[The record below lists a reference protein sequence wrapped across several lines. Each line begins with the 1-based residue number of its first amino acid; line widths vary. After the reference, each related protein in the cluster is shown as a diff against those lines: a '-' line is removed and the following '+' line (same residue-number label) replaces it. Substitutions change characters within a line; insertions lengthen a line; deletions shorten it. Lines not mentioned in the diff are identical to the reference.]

1 MADSGVIENPTRDKT
16 LFIKTYG
23 CQMNVYDSD
32 KMAKLLEPLGFILC
46 NSASN
51 ADLIILNTCHIRE
64 KATEK
69 VFSELGRLRKLK
81 MEGFKSG
88 RKVLLA
94 VAGCVAQAEGSEI
107 ITRAPYVDLVF
118 GPQTY
123 HRLPNMVMEATN
135 SQQESE
141 INGAGIVDTDFP
153 VETKF
158 DHLPTDTKSSTSAFL
173 SIQEGCDKFC
183 SFCVVPYTRGT
194 EASRPVEQIL
204 HEGINLIKAGAKEL
218 VLLGQN
224 VNAYHGLSKS
234 GKEWSLSRLIRELAE
249 IDGLARIRYTTSHP
263 KDMDHELIKAHA
275 EVPQLMPYLHL
286 PIQTGSDRML
296 KAMNR
301 KHSVAFYVEIIEK
314 LRAVRPDIALSS
326 DFIVGHP
333 GETDNDFADTIRLI
347 MEIGYSQA
355 YSFKYSPR
363 PGTPAS
369 NLEQLSDAAKSD
381 RLQTLQQLLNEQ
393 QFSFNMQ
400 CINTSQKVLVE
411 RRRDRDGRLTGRT
424 PFMQNISFDGPIR
437 LLGELID
444 INVEQA
450 TEKSLFGRVA
460 IKEQY
465 RSHVIMN
472 KNYSEGRKQA

>member
-1 MADSGVIENPTRDKT
+1 MASSGFLENSTGHKA

-32 KMAKLLEPLGFILC
+32 KMAKLLEPLGFNLV

-81 MEGFKSG
+81 AERFKNGKS
-88 RKVLLA
+88 VLLA

-107 ITRAPYVDLVF
+107 ISRAPYVDLGF

-123 HRLPNMVMEATN
+123 HRLPNMVIAAEN
-135 SQQESE
+135 SSHGDE
-141 INGAGIVDTDFP
+141 INGAGIIDTDFP
-153 VETKF
+153 IEAKF
-158 DHLPTDTKSSTSAFL
+158 DYLPKDTRSSSSAFL

-194 EASRPVEQIL
+194 EASRPVEQIRD
-204 HEGINLIKAGAKEL
+204 EAVNLVKGGAKEL

-263 KDMDHELIKAHA
+263 KDMDHGLIIAHA

-286 PIQTGSDRML
+286 PIQTGSDRIL

-301 KHSVAFYVEIIEK
+301 KHDVAFYVKIIDE
-314 LRAVRPDIALSS
+314 LRAARPDIALSS

-333 GETDNDFADTIRLI
+333 GETDSDFADTIRLI
-347 MEIGYSQA
+347 TKIGYSQA

-369 NLEQLSDAAKSD
+369 NLEQISDAAKSD

-393 QFSFNMQ
+393 QLAFNMQ
-400 CINTSQKVLVE
+400 SINTTQKVLVE
-411 RRRDRDGRLTGRT
+411 RQRDRDGRLTGRS
-424 PFMQNISFDGPIR
+424 PFMQTVSFDGPIR
-437 LLGELID
+437 LLGEVID
-444 INVEQA
+444 ISVEQA
-450 TEKSLFGRVA
+450 TEKSLFGKA
-460 IKEQY
+460 LIKEQY
-465 RSHVIMN
+465 SDHVVMN
-472 KNYSEGRKQA
+472 KDYAEGRKHA